1 MAIQVKEPTDPLIRH
16 NQTKDFSR
24 TPVHWNEKNEV
35 DFQDGMDLRDYFAA
49 SAMQAL
55 IAATKE
61 HPPTTSIKKE
71 KIMLSKEKVVTE
83 EEKVAKK
90 SYAYAD
96 ALLAERNN
104 K

>member
-1 MAIQVKEPTDPLIRH
+1 MAIEVREPTDPLIRH
-16 NQTKDFSR
+16 NETKAFSR
-24 TPVHWNEKNEV
+24 TPVHWNEKNQV

-55 IAATKE
+55 IAVTKE
-61 HPPTTSIKKE
+61 HPTTSIKKE

-96 ALLAERNN
+96 ALIAERNN

>member
-1 MAIQVKEPTDPLIRH
+1 MAIEVREPTDPLIRH
-16 NQTKDFSR
+16 NETKAFSR
-24 TPVHWNEKNEV
+24 TPVHWNEKNQV

-55 IAATKE
+55 IAVTNQP
-61 HPPTTSIKKE
+61 PPTASIKKE
-71 KIMLSKEKVVTE
+71 KILLSKEKVVTE

-96 ALLAERNN
+96 ALLAERN
-104 K
+104 KK